1 MFRVLK
7 HIKVNLSHKT
17 FRISKWIYSCKP
29 LNRLSLKISIEQAGK
44 GLKGQDWVL
53 RERQKGQEPVRDGL
67 RPRACLKEPGEVAGG
82 EAGGTASFPWRR
94 EPEGI
99 LQPSKGACTEHLLG
113 VECGLWKL
121 MKAETISLHV
131 GPRISRGTGWRG
143 DEPFSRSVE
152 GTSRHSCSR
161 GDNTRTLGR
170 TLAL

>member
-29 LNRLSLKISIEQAGK
+29 FNRLSFKISIEQARK

-53 RERQKGQEPVRDGL
+53 REWQKGQEPVRDGL
-67 RPRACLKEPGEVAGG
+67 RPRVCLKEAGEVAGG
-82 EAGGTASFPWRR
+82 KAGATASVPWRG

-99 LQPSKGACTEHLLG
+99 LQQSKGACTEHLLG

-121 MKAETISLHV
+121 MKAETINLHV
-131 GPRISRGTGWRG
+131 GPRISIGTGWRG
-143 DEPFSRSVE
+143 EECFQDLLKGLADIAAAE
-152 GTSRHSCSR
+152 
-161 GDNTRTLGR
+161 RTTPGL
-170 TLAL
+170 